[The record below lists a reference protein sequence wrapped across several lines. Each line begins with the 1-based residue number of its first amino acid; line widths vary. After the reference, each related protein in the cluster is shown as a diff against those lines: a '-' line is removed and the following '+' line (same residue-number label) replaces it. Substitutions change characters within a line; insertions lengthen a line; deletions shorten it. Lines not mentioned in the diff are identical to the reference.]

1 MNAVTILGSAAAEGI
16 PARFCDC
23 EICKKA
29 WENKGKDLRMTT
41 AYSLNERVRIDY
53 GPDTY
58 AEELRNGLNSAHLK
72 HLFITHEHEDHLDTF
87 SLRMRRSGFSRGF
100 ASPLNLYG
108 RATVWNTIRHE
119 LGAPAGAVLETL
131 SFNLLIPFQ
140 PVELPEEDMTF
151 YPLPANHYHIAG
163 EAVIFAIRHGKAWIL
178 IANDTGYLPEE
189 SWQWLEEKKIPF
201 DIAIADCTGCME
213 NWRDHHMSGSWH
225 LAFRDRMIKIGSVTS
240 GTRYVINHFSHN
252 GKALHADL
260 ERHFGPYGIEVGYD
274 GMVLPYEK

>member
-1 MNAVTILGSAAAEGI
+1 MDAITILGSAAAEGI

-29 WENKGKDLRMTT
+29 WANKGKDMRMTS

-58 AEELRNGLNSAHLK
+58 AQELRCGLNAAHLK

-87 SLRMRRSGFSRGF
+87 SLEMRRPGFSHDF
-100 ASPLNLYG
+100 VTPLNIYG
-108 RATVWNTIRHE
+108 RATVWNGIRSR
-119 LGAPAGAVLETL
+119 LGKCGLGIESL
-131 SFNLLIPFQ
+131 KFNLLHLFQ

-151 YPLPANHYHIAG
+151 YSLPANHYHIPG
-163 EAVIFAIRHGKAWIL
+163 EAVIFVIRHGKAWFL

-189 SWQWLEEKKIPF
+189 SWKWLEEAKLRF
-201 DIAIADCTGCME
+201 DIVIADCTGCVLD
-213 NWRDHHMSGSWH
+213 WRDGHMGGSWQ
-225 LAFRDRMIKIGSVTS
+225 LAFRDRLLKMGAIDSK
-240 GTRYVINHFSHN
+240 TRYIVNHFSHN
-252 GKALHADL
+252 GRALHADL
-260 ERHFGPYGIEVGYD
+260 EQYFGPYGIEVGYD